1 MATVLDILGRKGG
14 DVVTMAPDDSV
25 LDAARTMNERGIGS
39 VVVLKGSEVAGIFT
53 ERDILRRV
61 VAEEKDPAATKL
73 SDVMTSPVIAC
84 RPEARLEECA
94 ALFTEK
100 RVRHLPVADEEGLKG
115 MITSG
120 DILAHQIKEHE
131 DTIEF
136 LNSYVFDLRS

>member
-14 DVVTMAPDDSV
+14 DVVQLSAEATA
-25 LDAARTMNERGIGS
+25 LEAAELMNERGIGS
-39 VVVLKGSEVAGIFT
+39 VVITKGNNVVGIFT

-61 VAEEKDPAATKL
+61 VAEKKDPAATQVGT
-73 SDVMTSPVIAC
+73 VMTTPVLTC

-100 RVRHLPVADEEGLKG
+100 RVRHLPVVDDDGIRG

-120 DILAHQIKEHE
+120 DILANQIKEQE
-131 DTIEF
+131 DTIQF

>member
-39 VVVLKGSEVAGIFT
+39 VVVLKGNDVAGIFT

-94 ALFTEK
+94 TLFTEK